1 MTTPEEKARKTIDE
15 SLTSSGWVVQDR
27 KNANLDA
34 ARGVAIREF
43 SLVQGYGEA
52 DYLLFADG
60 QAVGLVEA
68 KREGSTLTGVET
80 QTQKYSEGVPA
91 AIPAPRRPL
100 PFCYQSTGV
109 ETRFTNLLEPQ
120 ASSRSVFRFHRPETL
135 SRWLGDE
142 LSEPGS
148 TPRANWALC
157 RFCWRMDF
165 AQRKSSRFVP

>member
-1 MTTPEEKARKTIDE
+1 M
-15 SLTSSGWVVQDR
+15 QDR

-60 QAVGLVEA
+60 QAVGVVEA
-68 KREGSTLTGVET
+68 KREGSTLTGVEI

-100 PFCYQSTGV
+100 PR
-109 ETRFTNLLEPQ
+109 ER
-120 ASSRSVFRFHRPETL
+120 SRAFPCANR
-135 SRWLGDE
+135 G
-142 LSEPGS
+142 
-148 TPRANWALC
+148 PRARRRTAHISV
-157 RFCWRMDF
+157 RAYIA
-165 AQRKSSRFVP
+165 AQPSVHAT